1 MFSSFGENDLVQ
13 TVNSTILYRMR
24 MVTETKMSHNTCI
37 SRRTFGRSLLDL
49 LYASRQ
55 VYTIGRRSADYRAM
69 VSRLEI
75 FLVDKVNR

>member
-13 TVNSTILYRMR
+13 TVNSTILYRMP
-24 MVTETKMSHNTCI
+24 MVTETKMSHNTFI
-37 SRRTFGRSLLDL
+37 SRLTFGRSLLDL

-55 VYTIGRRSADYRAM
+55 VNTIGRRSADYRAM
-69 VSRLEI
+69 VSRLEN